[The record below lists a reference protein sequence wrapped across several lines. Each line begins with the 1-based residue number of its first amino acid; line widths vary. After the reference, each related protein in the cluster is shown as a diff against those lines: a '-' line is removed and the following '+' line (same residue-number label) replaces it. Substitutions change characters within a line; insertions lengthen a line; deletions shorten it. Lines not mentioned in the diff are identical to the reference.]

1 MNWIGGQTLNEE
13 DLAAHASAWEDG
25 ERMCPQSLPLLQ
37 RVYRKTGILYRK
49 MALKYILQPHR

>member
-1 MNWIGGQTLNEE
+1 MLNEE